1 MARAMPSQPFLPFQP
16 LRVVGR
22 GICCAVG
29 HRAKAAVAAINA
41 RVNHFRETDF
51 IDLEGGP
58 VVGGALHDVPVWG
71 EERWHAML
79 HSVVTESLALLP
91 QVPFERVAVV
101 VLSAEPERIG
111 ITHEGFGRVLD
122 GLMKAGCLSGTSRF
136 HAASCRLAYGKG
148 GIAQAL
154 QEISGFL
161 GQRGGPD
168 YVVLAAVDSFLH
180 AGAVEH
186 YLEAER
192 IATPS
197 NPDGFIP
204 AEGASAVLLSHRHE
218 GRAESLWVDGC
229 ATHDDPW
236 RVGCE
241 APQRAQ
247 ALTWAIRDAAQEA
260 GVEVSALAFHASGM
274 TGESWSAKEINLA
287 LSRSLERRV
296 AEFPH
301 SIIAGHVGETG
312 AAAPV
317 LALAWLADAMGRDDG
332 PGRSALLH
340 FAGDD
345 GRRAALVVRF
355 RSPVI
360 GAPLTRTHRS

>member
-1 MARAMPSQPFLPFQP
+1 MPPQRFQP
-16 LRVVGR
+16 LRVAGR

-29 HRAKAAVAAINA
+29 HRAQAAVAAINA
-41 RVNHFRETDF
+41 RVNHFRETGF
-51 IDLEGGP
+51 IDQEGGP
-58 VVGGALHDVPVWG
+58 VVGGALHDVSIWG

-79 HSVVTESLALLP
+79 YSVITESLASLTH
-91 QVPFERVAVV
+91 VSFERVAVV
-101 VLSAEPERIG
+101 MLSAEPERIG
-111 ITHEGFGRVLD
+111 ITHEGFGRVLAE
-122 GLMKAGCLSGTSRF
+122 LMNTRCLSGAGRF
-136 HAASCRLAYGKG
+136 HALSRRLAYGKG

-154 QEISGFL
+154 EEISAIL
-161 GQRGGPD
+161 CQRGGPD
-168 YVVLAAVDSFLH
+168 YVVLAAADSFLH
-180 AGAVEH
+180 AGAIEH

-204 AEGASAVLLSHRHE
+204 AEGASAVLLSHRAE
-218 GRAESLWVDGC
+218 GRTESLWIEGC

-241 APQRAQ
+241 EPQRAL
-247 ALTWAIRDAAQEA
+247 ALTRAIRDAAQEA

-317 LALAWLADAMGRDDG
+317 LALAWLADAMGRGDG

-355 RSPVI
+355 RSP
-360 GAPLTRTHRS
+360 GPG